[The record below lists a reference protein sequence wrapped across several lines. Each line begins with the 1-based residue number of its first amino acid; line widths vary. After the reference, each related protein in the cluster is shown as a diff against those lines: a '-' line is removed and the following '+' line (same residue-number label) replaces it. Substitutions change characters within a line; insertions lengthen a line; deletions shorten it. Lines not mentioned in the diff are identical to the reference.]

1 MIYHGKCATQHKHLM
16 AYGVYHFLNLLG
28 SSKCLLL
35 LQLIYGRNHCSCL
48 SCLSYR
54 SYHLLRCNLSCAT
67 TTSSEATTDADAF
80 FLPVP
85 AASFFHLDF
94 FPKSFFLIFL
104 YQIFFN
110 EDFFPPSP
118 WPPPP
123 PRRPF
128 HYKIF
133 KKIFFPKFFIHVLA
147 QKFGNIIVENNLQ

>member
-1 MIYHGKCATQHKHLM
+1 M
-16 AYGVYHFLNLLG
+16 A
-28 SSKCLLL
+28 
-35 LQLIYGRNHCSCL
+35 
-48 SCLSYR
+48 
-54 SYHLLRCNLSCAT
+54 AT
-67 TTSSEATTDADAF
+67 TAPAFPASPTVPTISSEATTDADAF

-123 PRRPF
+123 PPRPF

-133 KKIFFPKFFIHVLA
+133 KKIFSLNFFIHVLA
-147 QKFGNIIVENNLQ
+147 QKIRQ